1 MTWELHLEG
10 SRSLK
15 DKRHVLK
22 SLKDRLHNRFNVS
35 AAETAHHDL
44 WQRAEL
50 TVCVVSNER
59 GHAESVLGEADRLVE
74 AAAGAGIGDTRPSSL
89 GGDASPRAPPRPS
102 PRALCPRAPA

>member
-1 MTWELHLEG
+1 MTWELHLAAC
-10 SRSLK
+10 RSLK

-50 TVCVVSNER
+50 TVCVVATDR
-59 GHAESVLGEADRLVE
+59 AHAESVLRQADRLIE
-74 AAAGAGIGDTRPSSL
+74 GADGARIVDTSTSFF
-89 GGDASPRAPPRPS
+89 
-102 PRALCPRAPA
+102 

>member
-1 MTWELHLEG
+1 VVVGVMTWELHLAAC
-10 SRSLK
+10 RSLK

-50 TVCVVSNER
+50 TVCVVATDR
-59 GHAESVLGEADRLVE
+59 GHAEEVLRAADRLVD
-74 AAAGAGIGDTRPSSL
+74 GADGARIVDTSTSFR
-89 GGDASPRAPPRPS
+89 
-102 PRALCPRAPA
+102 

>member
-10 SRSLK
+10 CRSLK
-15 DKRHVLK
+15 EKRHVLK

-59 GHAESVLGEADRLVE
+59 GHAESEMREADRLV
-74 AAAGAGIGDTRPSSL
+74 AGAAGALIADTSS
-89 GGDASPRAPPRPS
+89 SHMCVYS
-102 PRALCPRAPA
+102 MALTGHPLTTREGPVTDRN